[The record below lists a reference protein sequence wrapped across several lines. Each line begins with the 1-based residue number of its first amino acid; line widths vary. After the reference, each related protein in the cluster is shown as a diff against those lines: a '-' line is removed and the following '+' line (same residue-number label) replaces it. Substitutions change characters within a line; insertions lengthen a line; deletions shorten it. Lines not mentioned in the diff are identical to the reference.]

1 MSTPKDEIR
10 TPVFLVAMPQVQDP
24 FFQQSVVLLLHHNDE
39 GSFGV
44 IVNRPTEIR
53 VADVLQGMEIKWQG
67 DESDTA
73 FFGGP
78 VQPQL
83 GTVIFAGPTSQEIEV
98 GEETTTPVIPGA
110 RMTQHIG
117 DLAELARHPPDGF
130 RLVLGY
136 AGWGDGQLVSEI
148 LRNDWLTA
156 PADLDLIFSGDPRE
170 VWETAMKSVGL
181 DPNSLNLWTTGN
193 GEGPVN

>member
-1 MSTPKDEIR
+1 MSVPRDDIR

-24 FFQQSVVLLLHHNDE
+24 FFQQSVILLLHHNEE
-39 GSFGV
+39 GSFGL

-53 VADVLQGMEIKWQG
+53 TADVLEGMEIAWQG
-67 DESDTA
+67 DEDNTA

-98 GEETTTPVIPGA
+98 GEETATPVLSDA

-117 DLAELARHPPDGF
+117 DLAELARHPPSSF

-136 AGWGDGQLVSEI
+136 SGWGDGQLVSEI

-170 VWETAMKSVGL
+170 VWAAAMKSVGL
-181 DPNSLNLWTTGN
+181 DPNSLNLWTTGS

>member
-1 MSTPKDEIR
+1 MTAPIDDIP

-24 FFQQSVVLLLHHNDE
+24 FFQQSVVLLLHHNKE

-53 VADVLQGMEIKWQG
+53 TADVLEGMEIKWQG
-67 DESDTA
+67 DEDDTA

-83 GTVIFAGPTSQEIEV
+83 GTVIFAGPTSDEIEV
-98 GEETTTPVIPGA
+98 GEETTTSVVPGA

-181 DPNSLNLWTTGN
+181 DPNSLNLWTPGT